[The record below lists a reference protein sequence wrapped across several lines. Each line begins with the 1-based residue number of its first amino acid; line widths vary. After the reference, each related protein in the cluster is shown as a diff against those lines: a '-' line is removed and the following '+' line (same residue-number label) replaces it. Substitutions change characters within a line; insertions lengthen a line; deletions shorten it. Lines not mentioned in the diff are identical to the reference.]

1 MRSHERNHRDHYAE
15 ITDQILADLEAGTPP
30 WRQPWDNAKAD
41 GPCMPQNA
49 ATGVRYRGINVS
61 IRGRP
66 SCRREW
72 AFDLRVACMSA
83 AKIKGRPQDGDHHR
97 S

>member
-15 ITDQILADLEAGTPP
+15 ITDQILADLDAGTPP

-49 ATGVRYRGINVS
+49 A
-61 IRGRP
+61 
-66 SCRREW
+66 
-72 AFDLRVACMSA
+72 
-83 AKIKGRPQDGDHHR
+83 KGRSLPGYQRADTRDVGACIHDG
-97 S
+97 